1 MKKPL
6 HFVNARRQ
14 QQGQSAT
21 EFLIVLPVLI
31 FLVFGVLQWA
41 LIYQARS
48 TLNHAAFLSARA
60 GSLNNGSKAS
70 MQSGLAA
77 GLTPL
82 FAASAN
88 VSGYVSARAKAQA
101 EVLFPSNAQ
110 LEVINPTKQAMTD
123 FGRKRLD
130 QKSGTEIPN
139 DTLMYRTTNPGPK
152 SKISVQDANILHLRV
167 TYCYR
172 LIVPLVN
179 RMIHAAANAGWFSSS
194 LDAGGMSKPFG
205 DLHQSQLV
213 SKCPSIDGPRIQL
226 RSEAIV
232 RMQSPFFSENLQ

>member
-6 HFVNARRQ
+6 HFVNARLQ

-70 MQSGLAA
+70 MQSGLAE

-88 VSGYVSARAKAQA
+88 APGYALARVKASK
-101 EVLFPSNAQ
+101 EVILPGGVE
-110 LEVINPTKQAMTD
+110 LKVINPTKQAIED

-130 QKSGTEIPN
+130 GKSGTEIPN

-194 LDAGGMSKPFG
+194 FNAEGMNKPFG
-205 DLHQSQLV
+205 ELHQSQLA
-213 SKCPSIDGPRIQL
+213 SKCPNIDGPRIQL